1 MSIESYFATTARG
14 LEEITA
20 QELTKLGAKNVEPD
34 FTGVHFQGDKRLL
47 YKVNLWGRTIFRVLK
62 VIKTIKSKNRHQL
75 YQQVQ
80 KINWSQYLQPEQT
93 LAVKA
98 TGQNKELNHT
108 HFTALQIK
116 DAIVDQQKH
125 FTGRRSDIDPKDPEI
140 YVNAHIYNDQCVLS
154 LDSTGESLHR
164 RGYRPAIGV
173 APIKETLAAALV
185 YLSEW
190 QGDRVLYDPFC
201 GSGTILL
208 EAALIGLNIAP
219 GLSRDY
225 YYFQNWADFD
235 AQLWE
240 ELLDEAES
248 VQKNKMSPIIGS
260 DVDKEVLR
268 QAQTNTKTCQLHQE
282 IKVFQKHLVDI
293 EPPAETGVILCN
305 PPYGKRISDTESLFP
320 LYKLLG
326 DVLKQRFT
334 GWTAYIFSGNKEL
347 TKKIGLRTS
356 KRVPIV
362 NGGIN
367 CTLLKYDL
375 Y

>member
-1 MSIESYFATTARG
+1 MTESYFATTARG

-20 QELTKLGAKNVEPD
+20 QELIKLGAKEVETD

-62 VIKTIKSKNRHQL
+62 VIKTVKSKNRKQL
-75 YQQVQ
+75 YEEIQ
-80 KINWSQYLQPEQT
+80 KIDWSEYIQPNQT
-93 LAVKA
+93 LAVRS
-98 TGQNKELNHT
+98 TGKNDELNHT

-116 DAIVDQQKH
+116 DAIVDQQMKQ
-125 FTGRRSDIDPKDPEI
+125 TGSRSSVDPKDPDL
-140 YVNAHIYNDQCVLS
+140 YLNAHIYNDDCVLS

-164 RGYRPAIGV
+164 RGYRPAVGL
-173 APIKETLAAALV
+173 APLKETLAAALL
-185 YLSEW
+185 YLTEW
-190 QGDRVLYDPFC
+190 EGEQVLYDPFC
-201 GSGTILL
+201 GSGTIIL

-225 YYFQNWADFD
+225 FYFQNWADYD
-235 AQLWE
+235 EQLWE
-240 ELLDEAES
+240 EVLNEAETA
-248 VQKNKMSPIIGS
+248 QKNQVAPIIGS
-260 DVDKEVLR
+260 DADRDIVR
-268 QAQTNTKTCQLHQE
+268 QAQTNAHICQLHQE
-282 IKVFQKHLVDI
+282 VKIYQKHLIDI
-293 EPPAETGVILCN
+293 QPPAESGILICN

-326 DVLKQRFT
+326 DILKQRFT

-356 KRVPIV
+356 RRVPID
-362 NGGIN
+362 NGGIS
-367 CTLLKYDL
+367 CTLLRYDL

>member
-1 MSIESYFATTARG
+1 MNEFYFATTARG
-14 LEEITA
+14 LEELTA
-20 QELTKLGAKNVEPD
+20 EELTTLGAKEVRTD

-62 VIKTIKSKNRHQL
+62 VIKKIKSKNRRQL
-75 YQQVQ
+75 YEQVQ
-80 KINWSQYLQPEQT
+80 TIDWSKYLQVGQT
-93 LAVKA
+93 LAVRS
-98 TGQNKELNHT
+98 TGNNQELNHT

-116 DAIVDQQKH
+116 DAIVDQQMQQ
-125 FTGRRSDIDPKDPEI
+125 TGSRSSIDAHEPDIC
-140 YVNAHIYNDQCVLS
+140 VNAHIYENNCILS

-164 RGYRPAIGV
+164 RGYRPAVGL
-173 APIKETLAAALV
+173 APLKETLAAALV
-185 YLSEW
+185 SLTQWE
-190 QGDRVLYDPFC
+190 GDRVLYDPFC

-225 YYFQNWADFD
+225 FHFQNWSDFD
-235 AQLWE
+235 EQIWE
-240 ELLDEAES
+240 ELLKEADN
-248 VQKNKMSPIIGS
+248 VQKDKILPIIGS
-260 DVDKEVLR
+260 DVDIDIVK
-268 QAQTNTKTCQLHQE
+268 QAQKNVKICQLQRE
-282 IKVFQKHLVDI
+282 IEIYQRHLVDVQ
-293 EPPAETGVILCN
+293 PPADSGIILCN

-320 LYKLLG
+320 LYKMLG
-326 DVLKQRFT
+326 DVLKQRFK

-356 KRVPIV
+356 RRVPID

>member
-1 MSIESYFATTARG
+1 MI
-14 LEEITA
+14 L
-20 QELTKLGAKNVEPD
+20 
-34 FTGVHFQGDKRLL
+34 
-47 YKVNLWGRTIFRVLK
+47 
-62 VIKTIKSKNRHQL
+62 
-75 YQQVQ
+75 
-80 KINWSQYLQPEQT
+80 
-93 LAVKA
+93 
-98 TGQNKELNHT
+98 
-108 HFTALQIK
+108 
-116 DAIVDQQKH
+116 
-125 FTGRRSDIDPKDPEI
+125 
-140 YVNAHIYNDQCVLS
+140 
-154 LDSTGESLHR
+154 
-164 RGYRPAIGV
+164 
-173 APIKETLAAALV
+173 
-185 YLSEW
+185 
-190 QGDRVLYDPFC
+190 FC

-240 ELLDEAES
+240 ELLEEAES
-248 VQKNKMSPIIGS
+248 VQKNKISPIIGS
-260 DVDKEVLR
+260 DVDRDVLR
-268 QAQTNTKTCQLHQE
+268 QAQTNTKTCQLNQE